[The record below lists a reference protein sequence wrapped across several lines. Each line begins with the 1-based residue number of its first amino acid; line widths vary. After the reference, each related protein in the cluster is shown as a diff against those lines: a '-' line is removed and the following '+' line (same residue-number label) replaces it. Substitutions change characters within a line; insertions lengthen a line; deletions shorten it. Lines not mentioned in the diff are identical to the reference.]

1 MSYKKKLI
9 EVALP
14 LDEINDASS
23 KEKSIRQ
30 GHPSTLHLWWARR
43 PLASCRSVLLAQLID
58 DPSEHLDKFPTKKQQ
73 DRERQRLMDLIAQA
87 APWKSIENQNLI
99 SDLKK
104 EIAASKADEVCV
116 LDPFSGGGSIP
127 LEAVRLGLHA
137 VGGDLN
143 PVATI
148 ISKATAAIPKKF
160 SGMKPKHP
168 NAQSRTDYVGLDGLS
183 EDIRC
188 FGDDLLSIMKS
199 KIGKYYPKVTGPKNE
214 SLDVVAWLWVR
225 TVKSPNPAF
234 SDVEVPLVRQNF
246 ICTKEGNRSW
256 VKVKFDK
263 KNRKIVLVIES
274 ERAGDHPPELEKYA
288 EALNF
293 KDFASGGSI
302 PQNYIRETANSVGLG
317 YMPLAIVASGGR
329 NRLYLSFSN
338 DSLVEVPSSE
348 FLDEHDAPRISG
360 YFNPPLWGH
369 KTFGSLF
376 HSRQKFALQT
386 FSEEVLN
393 MKNHVQK
400 ITRDEEYTK
409 FILLYLT
416 LGVGRIANRLSSF
429 TIWNPEGETIEQTF
443 SEQGVPMV
451 WDFAEP
457 NLLGDATGSWSKSLE
472 YIYKVVQRLPTGH
485 AEIINESA
493 AKLKVSGGRPI
504 VISTDPPYFSSITY
518 ADFADFFYLPFRS
531 ILKEIYPDIFRTIT
545 SPKTEEAVAA
555 WHRFDGDKA
564 KASQHFK
571 TQLGAALKNSSAMAD
586 DAFPLTIYYAFKS
599 TEISKGSEGIAS
611 AWESILD
618 IIIDAGLQ
626 VVRTWPLRTE
636 RISGRKA
643 SKNVLASSIV
653 IVCRKIKN
661 RDSAI
666 TQREFISE
674 VKKVLPNAI
683 ELLKEQRIN
692 PADLPQAIVG
702 VGMEI
707 FSKYRAV
714 IDSSDKKLT
723 VRDAISIINDLSEST
738 TSKSAFSFD
747 EFTQWALLWLQIN
760 GFNEGEYGEALK
772 IAQAKSVDLDLAKD
786 RGIIESKSAK
796 IKLVAPSKLVPEKFE
811 SKVSTASLWEIST
824 VLASTLAQHGEYA
837 TATLLSETKADVQ
850 TVRDVSYRAFELCE
864 KHKTSSDAILFKG
877 LIESWDEIVKASKSE
892 ASTKQLKMGK

>member
-1 MSYKKKLI
+1 MTYKKKLI

-14 LDEINDASS
+14 LDEINEASS

-30 GHPSTLHLWWARR
+30 GHPSTIHLWWARR

-58 DPSEHLDKFPTKKQQ
+58 DPSEHPERFPTKKQQ
-73 DRERQRLMDLIAQA
+73 DRERQRLMDLIARA
-87 APWKSIENQNLI
+87 APWKSIENPNLI
-99 SDLKK
+99 NDLKK
-104 EIAASKADEVCV
+104 EIAASEANNVCI

-148 ISKATAAIPKKF
+148 ISKATAAIPKKY
-160 SGMKPKHP
+160 SGMPPKHP
-168 NAQSRTDYVGLDGLS
+168 NAQSRTEYVGLDGLA

-188 FGDDLLSIMKS
+188 FGDDLLSIMKE
-199 KIGKYYPKVTGPKNE
+199 KIGQYYPKATVPKME
-214 SLDVVAWLWVR
+214 STEVIAWLWVR
-225 TVKSPNPAF
+225 TIKSPNPAF
-234 SDVEVPLVRQNF
+234 SDVEVPLIRQNF
-246 ICTKEGNRSW
+246 ICTKEGNRAW

-263 KNRKIVLVIES
+263 KSRNVVLSIES
-274 ERAGDHPPELEKYA
+274 EKAGDSIPELEKYA

-293 KDFASGGSI
+293 RDFASGGSI
-302 PQNYIRETANSVGLG
+302 PQNYIRETANSTGLG
-317 YMPLAIVASGGR
+317 YMPLAIVASSGR
-329 NRLYLSFSN
+329 NRRYLTYTKDN
-338 DSLVEVPSSE
+338 DVEVPSTD
-348 FLDEHDAPRISG
+348 FLDQYDAPLISG

-369 KTFGSLF
+369 KSFGSLF
-376 HSRQKFALQT
+376 HRRQKFALQK

-393 MKNHVQK
+393 MREHVQK
-400 ITRDEEYTK
+400 VVKDEEYTK
-409 FILLYLT
+409 LILLYLT

-457 NLLGDATGSWSKSLE
+457 NLLGEATGSWSKSLE
-472 YIYKVVQRLPTGH
+472 YIYKVVQRLPTGS

-493 AKLKVSGGRPI
+493 AKLKISGSRPI

-518 ADFADFFYLPFRS
+518 ADFADFFYLPFRT

-545 SPKTEEAVAA
+545 SPKSEEAVAA

-571 TQLGAALKNSSAMAD
+571 VQLGAALKNASGMAD
-586 DAFPLTIYYAFKS
+586 DSFPLAIYYAFKS
-599 TEISKGSEGIAS
+599 TEISKGSDGIAS

-618 IIIDAGLQ
+618 IIIDADLQ

-653 IVCRKIKN
+653 IVCRKIKK
-661 RDSAI
+661 RESAI

-674 VKKVLPNAI
+674 VKRVLPEAI

-692 PADLPQAIVG
+692 PADLPQAVVG

-707 FSKYRAV
+707 FSKYKAV

-723 VRDAISIINDLSEST
+723 VRDAISIINDLSEAT

-747 EFTQWALLWLQIN
+747 GFTQWALLWLQIN

-772 IAQAKSVDLDLAKD
+772 IAQAKSVDLDQAKD
-786 RGIIESKSAK
+786 RGVIESKSAK
-796 IKLVAPSKLVPEKFE
+796 IKLVSPSRIAPEKFE
-811 SKVSTASLWEIST
+811 SKISTASLWEVCA

-837 TATLLSETKADVQ
+837 TATLLSEIKADAQ
-850 TVRDVSYRAFELCE
+850 TVQDVCYRAFELCE

-877 LIESWDEIVKASKSE
+877 LIESWDEIVKAAKSE
-892 ASTKQLKMGK
+892 ASTRQLGMEK